1 MSLMTRARRDY
12 ARQPY
17 ASRLIAASFFP
28 LTKFPLTKRGEN
40 AIENRGGLAIIR
52 GTKKWIAIT
61 ALSSFEISGGN
72 VKRDSFRLLRVLFDA
87 NYKKKS
93 KKEKE
98 KKGEGRNAP
107 TLKFT
112 VES

>member
-1 MSLMTRARRDY
+1 M
-12 ARQPY
+12 
-17 ASRLIAASFFP
+17 
-28 LTKFPLTKRGEN
+28 
-40 AIENRGGLAIIR
+40 
-52 GTKKWIAIT
+52 
-61 ALSSFEISGGN
+61 
-72 VKRDSFRLLRVLFDA
+72 KRDSFRLLRVLFDA

-112 VES
+112 VEL